1 MNKLNITHECY
12 TTLVVLAGIMI
23 AVVVFA
29 ILIFI
34 GSAQEHSETKELHS
48 LGIEQCIPVNEK

>member
-1 MNKLNITHECY
+1 MNKLNISSEWY
-12 TTLVVLAGIMI
+12 TTLVMLAGIMT
-23 AVVVFA
+23 AVVIFA